1 MSNEEKI
8 LSMLTNLQSDVA
20 DIKQRVIEPENGN
33 SQPKKRKLTAQEQ
46 YDVFMAMA
54 NLLNDD
60 EKDALGKYM
69 EEEEARKAAIYG

>member
-33 SQPKKRKLTAQEQ
+33 SQPK
-46 YDVFMAMA
+46 
-54 NLLNDD
+54 
-60 EKDALGKYM
+60 
-69 EEEEARKAAIYG
+69 